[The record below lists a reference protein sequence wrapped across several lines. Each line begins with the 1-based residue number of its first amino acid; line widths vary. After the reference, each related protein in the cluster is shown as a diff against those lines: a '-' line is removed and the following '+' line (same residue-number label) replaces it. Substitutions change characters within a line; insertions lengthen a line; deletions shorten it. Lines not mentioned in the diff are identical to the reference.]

1 MNIVL
6 KRGIT
11 SLIFVRKVKRH
22 GTRSVKHVSQRLRH
36 SIFTFLP
43 PFFFAVRHEPD
54 FLKSE
59 QVYYD
64 VAFPSTSWLNE
75 SRVRVFNEDGS
86 QVENP
91 ALSSRKSGA
100 SANLSVAT
108 NGNNGS
114 NRSLKS
120 NATLVDQPAPST
132 SGKITK
138 ISTSETLAAK
148 KRKAAAAAAAVIAAT
163 ELEEVEEDH
172 DVDCAGGDDEDET
185 EEGLENLSPAKKIVK
200 KIPSV
205 PNGVPGVDDDASTT
219 SFGNGIVKA
228 RKTKKLDNH
237 LSKLWN
243 ETDTAP
249 DTTPKLLPKKRKA
262 VGETPSTSYG
272 SDVVVV
278 DVTRDP
284 ESTVVD
290 EEMEDDD
297 DDDIQESQT
306 F

>member
-1 MNIVL
+1 MNIVS
-6 KRGIT
+6 KRGII
-11 SLIFVRKVKRH
+11 SLIFVRKVKRD
-22 GTRSVKHVSQRLRH
+22 GARSVKHVSQRLRH

-91 ALSSRKSGA
+91 ALSSRKNGA
-100 SANLSVAT
+100 SA
-108 NGNNGS
+108 
-114 NRSLKS
+114 KS
-120 NATLVDQPAPST
+120 NASLVDQPPPST

-138 ISTSETLAAK
+138 SSTSETLAAK